1 METSPSLSEIKI
13 NGCLFLSFFFYSDA
27 TLKNMDWIKKAE
39 NASGQATIEHL
50 SETGIFNLH
59 SCTLWLVILYFVNRF
74 C

>member
-1 METSPSLSEIKI
+1 M
-13 NGCLFLSFFFYSDA
+13 FRFVFFNSDA

-39 NASGQATIEHL
+39 KASGQAAIEHV

-59 SCTLWLVILYFVNRF
+59 SCTLWLVILYFVN